1 MSNAERLVLD
11 AQLRDHRAR
20 IRDLT
25 DGLRA
30 VRDTATPDRDHVDHI
45 TSAQIL
51 QLRIKIALLESQ
63 LAA

>member
-1 MSNAERLVLD
+1 MSEAERLALVT
-11 AQLRDHRAR
+11 QLRDHRAR

-25 DGLRA
+25 VELRA
-30 VRDTATPDRDHVDHI
+30 VRDTAAPDRDHVDRI

>member
-1 MSNAERLVLD
+1 MSEAERLALA

-25 DGLRA
+25 EELRA
-30 VRDTATPDRDHVDHI
+30 VRDTAAPDRDHVDRI